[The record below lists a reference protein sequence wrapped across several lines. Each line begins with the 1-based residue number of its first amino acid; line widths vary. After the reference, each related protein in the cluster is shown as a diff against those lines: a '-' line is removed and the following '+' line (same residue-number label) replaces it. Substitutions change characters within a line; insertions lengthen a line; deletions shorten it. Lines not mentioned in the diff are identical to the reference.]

1 MRRIRDVVRAHDD
14 PSTEHAL
21 TTSISARVLVH
32 APARARPFR
41 AQASERDSLRAEE
54 RERALLVLARRFLAD
69 AGFAESARCLSRES
83 DASLAKS
90 DAAPDAHLR
99 GVLREWQDARERA
112 TGVRPRLTSHES
124 ETGKKGAAARAAA
137 PGRAGATAGAARRA
151 ARLAAEREAL
161 RAKTAR
167 LDIEDTL
174 LKASETKGTGQ
185 DGQDGRR
192 PPSRVETS
200 PCDGGVPDDVDALDA
215 FSRVPPGHPLL
226 RQYSREGGVGAAPP
240 GGTAL
245 SNALAYF
252 ADRKRLELEGGGDVP
267 ASPEDA
273 AADDAATAAEDD
285 DWESKRRVLRPPP
298 SFGGDVELRSLA
310 KSLSRDIYTEN
321 PNVRWGD
328 VAGLAE
334 AKRLLRE
341 AVVMPARFPQFF
353 QGLLSPWRG
362 VLLYGPPGTGKTML
376 AKAVATECGTT
387 FFNIS
392 ASSIVSKWRGDSEKL
407 VRVLFELARHHAPST
422 VFLDEIDAVAAS
434 RDGGDGGGAGND
446 HEASRRMK
454 TELLIQLDGLS
465 RTEDD
470 GLVFLLAATN
480 LPWSLDPALLRRLE
494 KRVEVGLPER
504 ASRAA
509 MVERLLATRDVDAP
523 RAEVIEPLATK
534 TEGYSGSD
542 IATLCKEVAM
552 RPLRR
557 LMARLDDVDGP
568 PASGDAASGDADD
581 AAAAAAVGPV
591 TAEDVAGALAQ
602 SRSTH
607 TRTHARRYE
616 EWTRSFGMN
625 AG

>member
-1 MRRIRDVVRAHDD
+1 M
-14 PSTEHAL
+14 
-21 TTSISARVLVH
+21 
-32 APARARPFR
+32 
-41 AQASERDSLRAEE
+41 
-54 RERALLVLARRFLAD
+54 AD

-124 ETGKKGAAARAAA
+124 ETGKKGVAARAAA

-151 ARLAAEREAL
+151 ARLAVEREAL

-167 LDIEDTL
+167 LDIEDAAL
-174 LKASETKGTGQ
+174 RASVTKGTGP
-185 DGQDGRR
+185 DGRR
-192 PPSRVETS
+192 PPSRVEPS
-200 PCDGGVPDDVDALDA
+200 GGVPDDVDALDV

-267 ASPEDA
+267 ESPEDA
-273 AADDAATAAEDD
+273 AADVAATAAEDD

-298 SFGGDVELRSLA
+298 SFGGDAELRGLA

-470 GLVFLLAATN
+470 DSVFLLAATN

-568 PASGDAASGDADD
+568 PESGDADD